1 MSIETYLLY
10 LAALGVFFAT
20 PPDTSQ
26 LLIIANS
33 ARHGLKKSGWTI
45 AGDLTANVLQMT
57 AAAFGISVVIAA
69 SAEAFQI
76 VKWLGVAYLAWIG
89 LRLILSRPRG
99 TDAAAERAGSSIALF
114 RQGFITSSANP
125 FAVMFFAAL
134 FPQFINPEAST
145 LPQLAI
151 LGGTYL
157 LVDGIILL
165 AWGWVAVTAAARIRT
180 HGFGLINRICGTM
193 MLGAAVLLAVKD
205 LEPQRSR

>member
-33 ARHGLKKSGWTI
+33 ARYGLKRSGWTI

-57 AAAFGISVVIAA
+57 AAAFGIAAVIAT

-76 VKWLGVAYLAWIG
+76 VKWLGVSYLAWIG
-89 LRLILSRPRG
+89 LRLILGNPRC
-99 TDAAAERAGSSIALF
+99 TDAEAAKASSPIKLF
-114 RQGFITSSANP
+114 RQGFITSTANP

-134 FPQFINPEAST
+134 FPQFIDPEVST

-157 LVDGIILL
+157 LVDGVILL
-165 AWGWVAVTAAARIRT
+165 AWGWLAVRAAARIRMHT
-180 HGFGLINRICGTM
+180 FGIVNRICGTL
-193 MLGAAVLLAVKD
+193 MLGAAVLLAGKG
-205 LEPQRSR
+205 LEPQGQD

>member
-1 MSIETYLLY
+1 MTIETYLLY
-10 LAALGVFFAT
+10 LAALVVFFAT

-26 LLIIANS
+26 LLVIANS

-45 AGDLTANVLQMT
+45 AGDLSANVLQMS
-57 AAAFGISVVIAA
+57 AAAFGIAAVIAA
-69 SAEAFQI
+69 SATAFQV

-89 LRLILSRPRG
+89 LRLIFSRAK
-99 TDAAAERAGSSIALF
+99 DSEVEAANAGSPARLF

-134 FPQFINPEAST
+134 FPQFIDPAAPT

-157 LVDGIILL
+157 LVDGILLL
-165 AWGWVAVTAAARIRT
+165 AWGWLAEVAAERFRT
-180 HGFGLINRICGTM
+180 RALGLVNRICGTLM
-193 MLGAAVLLAVKD
+193 IGAAFVLAGKD
-205 LEPQRSR
+205 LEPQQSG

>member
-1 MSIETYLLY
+1 MTFETYLLY

-26 LLIIANS
+26 LLVIANS
-33 ARHGLKKSGWTI
+33 ARHGLKKCGWTI
-45 AGDLTANVLQMT
+45 AGDLTANALQMT
-57 AAAFGISVVIAA
+57 AAAFGIAAVIAA

-76 VKWLGVAYLAWIG
+76 VKWVGVAYLAWIG
-89 LRLILSRPRG
+89 LRLIVSKSSGSDAEASR
-99 TDAAAERAGSSIALF
+99 TDSPARLF

-134 FPQFINPEAST
+134 FPQFIDPSIAT

-157 LVDGIILL
+157 LVDAVILL
-165 AWGWVAVTAAARIRT
+165 AWGWLAVRTAARIRT
-180 HGFGLINRICGTM
+180 HAFGLVNRFCGTL
-193 MLGAAVLLAVKD
+193 MLGAAILLASKD
-205 LEPQRSR
+205 LEQQPRR

>member
-10 LAALGVFFAT
+10 LGALGVFFAT

-45 AGDLTANVLQMT
+45 AGDLTANALQMT
-57 AAAFGISVVIAA
+57 AAAFGIAAVIAA
-69 SAEAFQI
+69 SAEAFQL

-89 LRLILSRPRG
+89 LRLIVSKSRD
-99 TDAAAERAGSSIALF
+99 TDTVAARASSPIALF

-134 FPQFINPEAST
+134 FPQFINPEASM
-145 LPQLAI
+145 LAQLAI

-157 LVDGIILL
+157 LVDGVILL
-165 AWGWVAVTAAARIRT
+165 AWGWLAVRAAARLRT
-180 HGFGLINRICGTM
+180 QGFGIVNRICGTL
-193 MLGAAVLLAVKD
+193 MLGAAALLAVKD
-205 LEPQRSR
+205 LEPRRSG

>member
-1 MSIETYLLY
+1 MSIEAYLLY

-57 AAAFGISVVIAA
+57 AAAFGIAAVIAA

-89 LRLILSRPRG
+89 LRLILSNSRRA
-99 TDAAAERAGSSIALF
+99 DAEAAKAGSAIKLF

-125 FAVMFFAAL
+125 FAVIFFAAL
-134 FPQFINPEAST
+134 FPQFIDPDVST

-157 LVDGIILL
+157 LVDGVILL
-165 AWGWVAVTAAARIRT
+165 AWGWLAARVAARIRT
-180 HGFGLINRICGTM
+180 DAFAIVNRVCGTL
-193 MLGAAVLLAVKD
+193 MLGAAVLLASKD
-205 LEPQRSR
+205 LEPQGRG

>member
-1 MSIETYLLY
+1 MSMETYLLY

-45 AGDLTANVLQMT
+45 AGDLTANFLQMT
-57 AAAFGISVVIAA
+57 AAAFGIAAVIAA

-89 LRLILSRPRG
+89 LRLILSNSGR
-99 TDAAAERAGSSIALF
+99 TDAEAAKAGSPIKLF

-125 FAVMFFAAL
+125 FAVIFFAAL
-134 FPQFINPEAST
+134 FPQFIDPEVST

-157 LVDGIILL
+157 LVDGVILL
-165 AWGWVAVTAAARIRT
+165 AWGWLAVRAAARIRT
-180 HGFGLINRICGTM
+180 HAFGFVNRICGTL
-193 MLGAAVLLAVKD
+193 MLGSAVLLASKD
-205 LEPQRSR
+205 LEPQGRG

>member
-1 MSIETYLLY
+1 MPIETYLLY

-33 ARHGLKKSGWTI
+33 ARHGLKKCGWTI
-45 AGDLTANVLQMT
+45 AGDLTANILQMT
-57 AAAFGISVVIAA
+57 AAAFGIAAVIAA
-69 SAEAFQI
+69 SAEVFQI

-89 LRLILSRPRG
+89 FRLILSNSRH
-99 TDAAAERAGSSIALF
+99 TDAEAAKAGSPVKLF

-134 FPQFINPEAST
+134 FPQFIDPEVST
-145 LPQLAI
+145 LLQLAI

-157 LVDGIILL
+157 FVDGVILL
-165 AWGWVAVTAAARIRT
+165 AWGWLAVRAASQIRT
-180 HGFGLINRICGTM
+180 RALGTVNRICGTL
-193 MLGAAVLLAVKD
+193 MLGAAVLLACKD
-205 LEPQRSR
+205 LEPQGRR